1 MSNPKIAFVTGANR
15 GIGYSIAKHLTASGI
30 GVIGTYHTNED
41 EAKAAE
47 TALGN
52 GDATLRMLRLDIAN
66 HASFTDFAE
75 QVKAL
80 LASEFGQQTLHY
92 VVQNAGNII
101 HSRFD
106 AATSEQL
113 DNQYNIHFK
122 GPYLL
127 TVALLPLIRDGGRIL
142 NITSAATRFY
152 LTDHGPYSA
161 MKAATE
167 VISLYMAKELG
178 ERGITVNAVA
188 AGAVASDF
196 GGGLV
201 RDDAGI
207 NKSLAD
213 ITPLGRVG
221 QPDDIGAAIRALL
234 SDDMRWVNGQR
245 IEVTG
250 GQSL

>member
-1 MSNPKIAFVTGANR
+1 MSISKIALVTGANR
-15 GIGYSIAKHLTASGI
+15 GIGYSIAKHLTSAGI
-30 GVIGTYHTNED
+30 SVIGTWHTNED

-47 TALGN
+47 AALSQ
-52 GDATLRMLRLDIAN
+52 GDAKLHMLQLDIAN
-66 HASFTDFAE
+66 HASFADFAE
-75 QVKAL
+75 RVKAL
-80 LASEFGQQTLHY
+80 LANAFGQRGLDY

-101 HSRFD
+101 HTRFD
-106 AATSEQL
+106 TATPEQL

-127 TVALLPLIRDGGRIL
+127 TVALLPLIRDGGHIL

-152 LTDHGPYSA
+152 LTDHGPYAA

-178 ERGITVNAVA
+178 ARGITVNAVA
-188 AGAVASDF
+188 PGAVASDF
-196 GGGLV
+196 GNGLV
-201 RDDAGI
+201 RDDAEV
-207 NKSLAD
+207 NNSLAG

-221 QPDDIGAAIRALL
+221 QPDDIGGAVRALL
-234 SDDMRWVNGQR
+234 SEDMHWVNGQR

>member
-1 MSNPKIAFVTGANR
+1 MSRQDIAFVTGANR
-15 GIGYSIAKHLTASGI
+15 GIGYSIAKHLIASGI
-30 GVIGTYHTNED
+30 DVIGTYHSNED

-47 TALGN
+47 AALG
-52 GDATLRMLRLDIAN
+52 GESAKLRMLRLDIAD
-66 HASFTDFAE
+66 HASFAAFAGQIE
-75 QVKAL
+75 AL
-80 LASEFGQQTLHY
+80 LSREFRQQTLRY

-101 HSRFD
+101 HTRFD

-127 TVALLPLIRDGGRIL
+127 MVALLPLIRNGGRIL

-188 AGAVASDF
+188 PGAVASDF

-201 RDDAGI
+201 RDDATV
-207 NKSLAD
+207 NKSLAE

-221 QPDDIGAAIRALL
+221 QPDDIGAAVRALL
-234 SDDMRWVNGQR
+234 SDDMGWVNGQR

>member
-1 MSNPKIAFVTGANR
+1 MNQKNAALVTGANR
-15 GIGYSIAKHLTASGI
+15 GIGYSIAKYLTDAGVN
-30 GVIGTYHTNED
+30 VIGTYHTNAA

-47 TALGN
+47 TTLSNAG
-52 GDATLRMLRLDIAN
+52 AKLRMLKLDISD
-66 HASFTDFAE
+66 HTGFAAFIE
-75 QVKAL
+75 QVKNI
-80 LASEFGQQTLHY
+80 LAEEFRQSSLKY
-92 VVQNAGNII
+92 VIQNAGNIV
-101 HSRFD
+101 HTRFD
-106 AATSEQL
+106 AATPEQL

-127 TVALLPLIRDGGRIL
+127 NVALLPLICDGGRIL

-152 LTDHGPYSA
+152 LPDHGPYSA
-161 MKAATE
+161 MKGATE

-178 ERGITVNAVA
+178 ARRITVNAVA
-188 AGAVASDF
+188 PGAIASDF

-201 RDDAGI
+201 RDNARI
-207 NKSLAD
+207 NSSLAD

-221 QPDDIGAAIRALL
+221 QPDDIGAAVAALL
-234 SDDMRWVNGQR
+234 SDNMHWVNGQR

>member
-1 MSNPKIAFVTGANR
+1 MNQKHAALVTGANR
-15 GIGYSIAKHLTASGI
+15 GIGYSIAKYLIAAGI
-30 GVIGTYHTNED
+30 DVIGTYHTNEA

-47 TALGN
+47 AALSNDG
-52 GDATLRMLRLDIAN
+52 AKLRMLKLDISD
-66 HASFTDFAE
+66 HTTFAAFIA
-75 QVKAL
+75 QVRRLLDGEFAGSAL
-80 LASEFGQQTLHY
+80 KY
-92 VVQNAGNII
+92 IVQNAGNII
-101 HSRFD
+101 HTRFD
-106 AATSEQL
+106 AATPEQL

-127 TVALLPLIRDGGRIL
+127 TVALLPLICDGGRIL

-152 LTDHGPYSA
+152 LPDHGPYSA
-161 MKAATE
+161 MKGATE

-178 ERGITVNAVA
+178 ERRITVNAVA
-188 AGAVASDF
+188 PGAVASDF

-201 RDDAGI
+201 RDDAGV
-207 NKSLAD
+207 NKSLAE

-221 QPDDIGAAIRALL
+221 QPDDIGAAVAALL
-234 SDDMRWVNGQR
+234 SGNMHWVNGQR

>member
-1 MSNPKIAFVTGANR
+1 MSTSKIAFITGANR
-15 GIGYSIAKHLTASGI
+15 GIGYSIARHLTASGI
-30 GVIGTYHTNED
+30 SVIGTYHANAG

-47 TALGN
+47 TTLSNENAK
-52 GDATLRMLRLDIAN
+52 LRMLQLDIAN
-66 HASFTDFAE
+66 HASFSDFAG
-75 QVKAL
+75 QVKTL
-80 LASEFGQQTLHY
+80 LASGFGQGELNY

-101 HSRFD
+101 HTRFD

-152 LTDHGPYSA
+152 LPDHGPYAA

-178 ERGITVNAVA
+178 VRGITVNAVA
-188 AGAVASDF
+188 PGQWHRTSAAVWFVTIPGSTRVSPRSRLWGASDNPTTSEPRSVPF
-196 GGGLV
+196 CLTTC
-201 RDDAGI
+201 AG
-207 NKSLAD
+207 
-213 ITPLGRVG
+213 
-221 QPDDIGAAIRALL
+221 
-234 SDDMRWVNGQR
+234 
-245 IEVTG
+245 
-250 GQSL
+250 